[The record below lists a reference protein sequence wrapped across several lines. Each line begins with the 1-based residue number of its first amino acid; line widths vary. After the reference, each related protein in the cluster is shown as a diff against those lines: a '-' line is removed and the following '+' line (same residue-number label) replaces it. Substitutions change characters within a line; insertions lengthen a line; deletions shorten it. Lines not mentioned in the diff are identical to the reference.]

1 MKFKSGLSKR
11 RMRYATALFQK
22 NDKITMKEVSNSV
35 KAKYG
40 MGMAQGLLTM
50 CKRTA
55 DAERSAKAET
65 KQARKDKWKEE
76 LRAKHV
82 AKANGAIVEK
92 FEKERKASA
101 WKGSDKALKVEIDWR
116 VAKPQVDG
124 MPPEFY
130 EGLKL
135 VRAALLGTKQV
146 GTVTLINYDERMEVK
161 YELEER
167 IGKTGKFDLNT

>member
-1 MKFKSGLSKR
+1 MSYRLFKI
-11 RMRYATALFQK
+11 TALVVLALALLVAGSA
-22 NDKITMKEVSNSV
+22 E
-35 KAKYG
+35 AK
-40 MGMAQGLLTM
+40 
-50 CKRTA
+50 KPH
-55 DAERSAKAET
+55 K
-65 KQARKDKWKEE
+65 K
-76 LRAKHV
+76 AKHV

-135 VRAALLGTKQV
+135 VRAALLAVAAWALGRPDHAGRWGFRQ
-146 GTVTLINYDERMEVK
+146 NH
-161 YELEER
+161 
-167 IGKTGKFDLNT
+167 GKTPPTRK